1 MDGFVLGDS
10 NKFCGEGGG
19 NAQVMVVFIA
29 PFPPPHWWLPFLILT
44 LPIFREDNG
53 SAGLEVVT

>member
-10 NKFCGEGGG
+10 NKFWGG
-19 NAQVMVVFIA
+19 NAQVMVLFIA
-29 PFPPPHWWLPFLILT
+29 PFPPPLCWQPSLILT